1 MCNKTPKL
9 ESCSKFWSK
18 SSVLQMQVSGGPHLH
33 LHLHLPTFHTAPS
46 VPRSQ
51 VFNDLKDVSRDIF
64 TVKGNFLASSSSDP
78 F

>member
-1 MCNKTPKL
+1 
-9 ESCSKFWSK
+9 
-18 SSVLQMQVSGGPHLH
+18 MQVSGGP
-33 LHLHLPTFHTAPS
+33 HLHLPTFHTAPS